1 MILMKKLTKLLAL
14 ALVLSVALLAL
25 ASCDKSKSIKE
36 AFEAEGYTVSVISA
50 KNEKAKAIF
59 TLLNYTEDEI
69 DEIEEYELIY
79 CADGLLKSALI
90 VKYPSS
96 FELKEELIDE
106 GSKAYYE
113 EQLAAGRINGNCHLI
128 YGIGGADD
136 VFVGK

>member
-69 DEIEEYELIY
+69 DAHPRCFWLPHF
-79 CADGLLKSALI
+79 AQFVI
-90 VKYPSS
+90 VLPH
-96 FELKEELIDE
+96 F
-106 GSKAYYE
+106 
-113 EQLAAGRINGNCHLI
+113 
-128 YGIGGADD
+128 
-136 VFVGK
+136 FF